1 MMEKKNITEN
11 RGSSI
16 LTDVKDNKRFNIM
29 GSEVVDG
36 YACKPKKLDPNKP
49 IMHYK
54 SHIFI
59 CEGERC
65 KNASK
70 DKSLADTLRAYVKDI
85 GHIKSAQRIKI
96 SRSNCYG
103 ACRFR
108 QVAVIFENTKSNGFI
123 PNNNVFLKNVH
134 KYDEIKWKKLFNTL
148 VNNIDLENTD
158 FELIQMKELEEE
170 KE

>member
-1 MMEKKNITEN
+1 MMEKKSTTEN
-11 RGSSI
+11 NHSSVLSEI
-16 LTDVKDNKRFNIM
+16 KDNKRFNIM

-36 YACKPKKLDPNKP
+36 FACKPKKLDPNKP

-54 SHIFI
+54 SHLFI

-65 KNASK
+65 KSACK
-70 DKSLADTLRAYVKDI
+70 DDSIADTLRGYVKDI
-85 GHIKSAQRIKI
+85 GHIKSASRIKV

-108 QVAVIFENTKSNGFI
+108 QVAVIFENTKSNGFL

-134 KYDEIKWKKLFNTL
+134 KYDEKRWKELFNTL
-148 VNNIDLENTD
+148 VSNIDLEESD
-158 FELIQMKELEEE
+158 FDLIQMKELEE